1 MKKMKGKGLK
11 HILTMAFTF
20 AMVMVFAGLIGK
32 VDAKAAETCTMTI
45 KVTDTKGN
53 AIENAVPF
61 VDIWEL
67 EGFSSYKINRTIE
80 ATPEDK
86 NDDGSYSITIRWD
99 NTVTNSYGDTVEGNW
114 IATPGASAKGYK
126 TTRSTS
132 SKVKKIGYGEPG
144 FQLKKGNDSSSEG
157 DDNYNQS
164 PYTVKL
170 EAQTD
175 QERLVES
182 QDAGKTALYAYK
194 KETDYDA
201 EDWAKI
207 TKIQEDYEAL
217 IYGVTL
223 SDDLTIDAA
232 EAKIEEYLAEAK
244 EEMDAVVT
252 AQSKAND
259 KYADYISFVSADG
272 KTTRVLAGNNG
283 KYSITMSMQDK
294 NGTFKVDNASGVE
307 WSAKEY
313 YGNFPL
319 EYIALSGGGF
329 LLDSKQGGGD
339 YSHARFHT
347 GTLSDCSV
355 TFTPSGSEVPVKVVF
370 DLIVKD
376 KMIKDLTVNAPSEA
390 IVLSRNDDLDYTT
403 VLKYGSDYS
412 VTVNYDN
419 EESKDLDTDDVT
431 MESITPAIATVDENG
446 KIKVLAAG
454 VAEFRATVKDETGSY
469 DKEFSIEFV
478 KSQKEEKEIID
489 AADVKSKIEA
499 LGTITLEKETA
510 VSEARDAYDDL
521 SSNAKKRISKET
533 LSTLKTAEKEIASLK
548 AKKAED
554 DKAAA
559 EKAAADKAVADKV
572 AADKATADK
581 AAADKATADKAAA
594 EAVEKKIAALGT
606 ITLTK
611 ESAVKAARDAYDALD
626 SSAKKLVKAASLTTL
641 KAAEQKIYDL
651 KVDKA
656 AADKVAAEK
665 AAAAKK
671 AAADKK
677 KYTPTAPKWKSLK
690 STKKGAATLTWAKNS
705 KATGYEIYVSTKKT
719 SGFKK
724 LATVKSWK
732 KVTYTKT
739 KLKRKTTYYFKIRAY
754 KTVNKTTYRSAYSTV
769 KRVKTK

>member
-20 AMVMVFAGLIGK
+20 AMVMVFAGLTGK
-32 VDAKAAETCTMTI
+32 VDAYAEDYICKATVLVKDSETGEI
-45 KVTDTKGN
+45 
-53 AIENAVPF
+53 IENAQVIF
-61 VDIWEL
+61 TEY
-67 EGFSSYKINRTIE
+67 YKPNNPIE
-80 ATPEDK
+80 
-86 NDDGSYSITIRWD
+86 
-99 NTVTNSYGDTVEGNW
+99 TVTRNEDGTYNLPYDEWGMYYKYY
-114 IATPGASAKGYK
+114 ATADGYK
-126 TTRSTS
+126 S
-132 SKVKKIGYGEPG
+132 SALKSAGCIETATVTLPDIVLEKYPPVE
-144 FQLKKGNDSSSEG
+144 QLQNEITKTENEIK
-157 DDNYNQS
+157 NYLN
-164 PYTVKL
+164 
-170 EAQTD
+170 ED
-175 QERLVES
+175 
-182 QDAGKTALYAYK
+182 
-194 KETDYDA
+194 DYDA
-201 EDWAKI
+201 EQVAEINKIIDKYLERIENEVEVGEETADSVNEKKVLLANIISDAK
-207 TKIQEDYEAL
+207 
-217 IYGVTL
+217 
-223 SDDLTIDAA
+223 A
-232 EAKIEEYLAEAK
+232 EL
-244 EEMDAVVT
+244 DQVVT
-252 AQSKAND
+252 AQSKRND
-259 KYADYISFVSADG
+259 EYADYISFVSADG
-272 KTTRVLAGNNG
+272 TTTKVLAGSNG
-283 KYSITMSMQDK
+283 KYSITMSMQDAGGK
-294 NGTFKVDNASGVE
+294 FQVKGCEDGSGVTWNAKDRV
-307 WSAKEY
+307 WS
-313 YGNFPL
+313 GNQMMTL
-319 EYIALSGGGF
+319 DREYIAQNVNKGVF
-329 LLDSKQGGGD
+329 LNAGSTPPD
-339 YSHARFHT
+339 APFVAN
-347 GTLSDCSV
+347 TLKDCSV
-355 TFTPSGSEVPVKVVF
+355 TFTPSGSEVPVTVVF

-376 KMIKDLTVNAPSEA
+376 KMIKDLIIDSPSEA
-390 IVLSRNDDLDYTT
+390 VVLSRNDDLDYTT
-403 VLKYGSDYS
+403 ILKFGSDYS

-419 EESKDLDTDDVT
+419 EDSKDLDADDVT
-431 MESITPAIATVDENG
+431 IESITPAIATVDENR

-478 KSQKEEKEIID
+478 KSEKEEKEIAD
-489 AADVKSKIEA
+489 AAEVTSKIEA

-533 LSTLKTAEKEIASLK
+533 LSTLKAAEKEIASLK
-548 AKKAED
+548 AKKAAD

-581 AAADKATADKAAA
+581 AAAEKATADKAAA

-656 AADKVAAEK
+656 ATDKVAAEK

-739 KLKRKTTYYFKIRAY
+739 KLKSKTTYYFKIRAY

-769 KRVKTK
+769 KKVKTK

>member
-45 KVTDTKGN
+45 KVTDTKEK

-61 VDIWEL
+61 VDIWEP
-67 EGFSSYKINRTIE
+67 EGYSSYKINRTIE

-86 NDDGSYSITIRWD
+86 NDDGSYSITITWD

-114 IATPGASAKGYK
+114 IATPGASAKNYK
-126 TTRSTS
+126 TKRSTA
-132 SKVKKIGYGEPG
+132 KQAYNAGYGDPG
-144 FQLKKGNDSSSEG
+144 FQLKYGNDFGEYSNE
-157 DDNYNQS
+157 S

-170 EAQTD
+170 EAQKD

-182 QDAGKTALYAYK
+182 QDTAKTALYAYK

-232 EAKIEEYLAEAK
+232 EAKIEEYLAKAK

-252 AQSKAND
+252 TQSKAND

-272 KTTRVLAGNNG
+272 KTTRVLAGSNG

-294 NGTFKVDNASGVE
+294 NGTFKVDNASGIE

-319 EYIALSGGGF
+319 EYIAISGGGF

-339 YSHARFHT
+339 YSHARFHS

-355 TFTPSGSEVPVKVVF
+355 TFTPSGSEVPVTVVF

-419 EESKDLDTDDVT
+419 EDSKDLDTDDVT
-431 MESITPAIATVDENG
+431 MESITPTIATVDENG
-446 KIKVLAAG
+446 KIKVSAAG

-489 AADVKSKIEA
+489 AADVTSKIEA

-533 LSTLKTAEKEIASLK
+533 LSTLKTAEKEIARLK

-739 KLKRKTTYYFKIRAY
+739 KLKSKTTYYFKIRAY

-769 KRVKTK
+769 KKVKTK

>member
-20 AMVMVFAGLIGK
+20 AMVMVFAGLTGK
-32 VDAKAAETCTMTI
+32 VDAYAEDYICKATVLVKDSETGEI
-45 KVTDTKGN
+45 
-53 AIENAVPF
+53 IENAQVIF
-61 VDIWEL
+61 TEY
-67 EGFSSYKINRTIE
+67 YKPNNPIE
-80 ATPEDK
+80 
-86 NDDGSYSITIRWD
+86 
-99 NTVTNSYGDTVEGNW
+99 TVTRNEDGTYNLPYDEWGMYYKYY
-114 IATPGASAKGYK
+114 ATADGYK
-126 TTRSTS
+126 S
-132 SKVKKIGYGEPG
+132 SALKSAGCIETATVTLPDIVLEKYPPVE
-144 FQLKKGNDSSSEG
+144 QLQNEITKTENEIK
-157 DDNYNQS
+157 NYLN
-164 PYTVKL
+164 
-170 EAQTD
+170 ED
-175 QERLVES
+175 
-182 QDAGKTALYAYK
+182 
-194 KETDYDA
+194 DYDA
-201 EDWAKI
+201 EQIAEINKIIDKYLERIESEVEVGDETADSVNEKKVLLANIISDAK
-207 TKIQEDYEAL
+207 
-217 IYGVTL
+217 
-223 SDDLTIDAA
+223 A
-232 EAKIEEYLAEAK
+232 EL
-244 EEMDAVVT
+244 DQVVT
-252 AQSKAND
+252 AQSKRND
-259 KYADYISFVSADG
+259 EYADYISFVSADG
-272 KTTRVLAGNNG
+272 TTTKVLAGSNG
-283 KYSITMSMQDK
+283 KYSITMSMQDAGGK
-294 NGTFKVDNASGVE
+294 FQVKGCEDGSGVTWNAKDRV
-307 WSAKEY
+307 WS
-313 YGNFPL
+313 GNQMMTL
-319 EYIALSGGGF
+319 DREYIAQNVNKGVF
-329 LLDSKQGGGD
+329 LNAGSTPPD
-339 YSHARFHT
+339 APFVAN
-347 GTLSDCSV
+347 TLKDCSV
-355 TFTPSGSEVPVKVVF
+355 TFTPSGSEVPVTVVF

-376 KMIKDLTVNAPSEA
+376 KMIKDLTIDSPSEA
-390 IVLSRNDDLDYTT
+390 VVLSRNDDLDYTT
-403 VLKYGSDYS
+403 VLKFGSDYS

-419 EESKDLDTDDVT
+419 EDSKDLDADEVT
-431 MESITPAIATVDENG
+431 IESITPAIATVDENR
-446 KIKVLAAG
+446 KIKALAAG

-478 KSQKEEKEIID
+478 KSEKEEKEIAD
-489 AADVKSKIEA
+489 AAEVTSKIEA

-533 LSTLKTAEKEIASLK
+533 LSTLKAAEKEIASLK
-548 AKKAED
+548 AKKAAD

-739 KLKRKTTYYFKIRAY
+739 KLKSKTTYYFKIRAY

-769 KRVKTK
+769 KKVKTK